1 MKKNS
6 IKNIVIVT
14 FTFTLLAFHSSC
26 KKFVEVELPRNEF
39 SGDVVFQ
46 SNATALSA
54 VTGVY
59 SSMYASNGFANGS
72 TNSVTQNS
80 GRSSDEFKNHSSTG
94 GGGSVSF
101 EFSANDITV
110 TNNTNLGLWSRMYYN
125 IFQTNLILEGLEA
138 TTTVAESVKKQ
149 LIGETKFLRAFCYY
163 YLTNLYGDVPLAL
176 SSNYQGNNVL
186 KRAPSS
192 EVYSQIILDLK
203 DAENLL
209 SIPYPTTGRIRV
221 NKLAATA
228 LLARIYLHQGDW
240 INAENAASTVIANA
254 MYSLPSNLDTVFKST
269 SPEAIWQLLP
279 NAAGRNTYEGSS
291 FILTSTPS
299 GVSLSDKLVNAFEI
313 NDKRRQ
319 SWVGVFTN
327 STGTYYYPF
336 KYKIRLNNL
345 PVTEY
350 SMVLRLAEQYL
361 IRAEAR
367 IQQNKLTGTNSGQSD
382 VNAIRAR
389 AGLPGVLVSD
399 KNGLL
404 LAVEQ
409 ERFVEFFSEW
419 GHRWIDL
426 KRTNRADAVL
436 SVYKGASWQSS
447 DILYPIPQSELIAN
461 PNLTQNKGY

>member
-1 MKKNS
+1 MKKYR
-6 IKNIVIVT
+6 IKNLIIVT
-14 FTFTLLAFHSSC
+14 FSCTLLIFQFSC
-26 KKFVEVELPRNEF
+26 KKLVEVELPRNEF
-39 SGDVVFQ
+39 SGDIVFQ

-94 GGGSVSF
+94 VSF
-101 EFSANDITV
+101 EFSANEITV
-110 TNNTNLGLWSRMYYN
+110 ANNTNLGLWSRMYYN
-125 IFQTNLILEGLEA
+125 IFQTNLILEGLQA
-138 TTTVAESVKKQ
+138 TTTVTESVKKQ

-176 SSNYQGNNVL
+176 NSNYQVNNVL

-203 DAENLL
+203 DAETLL
-209 SIPYPTTGRIRV
+209 SVPYPTTGRIRV

-228 LLARIYLHQGDW
+228 LLARIYLHLGDW
-240 INAENAASTVIANA
+240 INAENAASEVIANS

-279 NAAGRNTYEGSS
+279 NAAGRNTYEGTS
-291 FILTSTPS
+291 FILTTTPS
-299 GVSLSDKLVNAFEI
+299 GISLSDKLVNAFEI

-327 STGTYYYPF
+327 STGTYYFPF

-367 IQQNKLTGTNSGQSD
+367 IQQNKLTGNNSGQSD

-389 AGLPGVLVSD
+389 AGLPDVLVSD

-436 SVYKGASWQSS
+436 SIYKGASWQSS
-447 DILYPIPQSELIAN
+447 DILYPIPQSELVAN
-461 PNLTQNKGY
+461 PNLTQNIGY